1 MQYEL
6 FQHLIQTTLK
16 QLKYNIPCLLKFFTG
31 NSINADAKEEI
42 NFTHVKSS
50 TGEKIGIP
58 KIKYGKTKLYDT
70 AMEDRENQNKID
82 VPGYGACEGT
92 LACSTCTLHFSQ
104 EDYDRLGLS
113 EIDDE
118 EQDLLA
124 RGVDVRDTFRLGCQV
139 ELAKEFEGI
148 SILIPEKQVDRCI
161 FYLAR

>member
-6 FQHLIQTTLK
+6 FQHLIQTALK

-50 TGEKIGIP
+50 TGEKIG
-58 KIKYGKTKLYDT
+58 KTKLYDT
-70 AMEDRENQNKID
+70 VIEDSENQNKID

-92 LACSTCTLHFSQ
+92 LACSTRTLHFSQ

-118 EQDLLA
+118 EQDLSVSYTHLRA
-124 RGVDVRDTFRLGCQV
+124 HET
-139 ELAKEFEGI
+139 
-148 SILIPEKQVDRCI
+148 
-161 FYLAR
+161 